1 MSKVIKVIF
10 FDLGNTLIYDDHAS
24 WRDIYMQADHSLW
37 SSLHQ
42 YGINLTSQDLFG
54 VHKTLLEYYYN
65 KRAGDLE
72 EPGVGKIFRQ
82 ILNKHNIYLSDENL
96 NTTIR
101 SMYAVTQTNWHLE
114 DDAVPAVQAL
124 LDHGYK
130 LGIISNGSDELNTYE
145 LLEKVKLRPYFEYI
159 LSSAAFG
166 KRKPHPG
173 IFRAA
178 LEHFHVTAEESI
190 MVGDDYEADILG
202 SISLGMRPIWIT
214 KRVHHPPEES
224 HIDERFIVSKLSEIL
239 ALLSP

>member
-1 MSKVIKVIF
+1 
-10 FDLGNTLIYDDHAS
+10 
-24 WRDIYMQADHSLW
+24 MQADQSMW
-37 SSLHQ
+37 ASLHRF
-42 YGINLTSQDLFG
+42 GINLTSQDLFG

-72 EPGVGKIFRQ
+72 EPGVGIIFRQ

-96 NTTIR
+96 NTAIR

-114 DDAVPAVQAL
+114 DDAVSTVQAL
-124 LDHGYK
+124 LDRDYR

-145 LLEKVKLRPYFEYI
+145 LLEKLKLRPYFEYI

-173 IFRAA
+173 IFLAA
-178 LEHFHVTAEESI
+178 LDHFHVTAEESV

-202 SISLGMRPIWIT
+202 SKSLGMRPIWIT
-214 KRVHHPPEES
+214 KRVQHLPKELK
-224 HIDERFIVSKLSEIL
+224 IDEGFIVSKLSEIP
-239 ALLSP
+239 AILSP